1 MESLNED
8 WRLFCSKLD
17 KIKKT
22 SNGIEALCPA
32 HNDKKASLTASFTK
46 DKILF
51 KCQAGCSFD
60 KVVSALGM
68 EEEQFF
74 AQEEKT
80 APKTIEAVY
89 RYEDKDGNHVM
100 DVVRFKPKDFRPRRP
115 DGRNTLEG
123 ITRVPYRL
131 PQMLEAIKDK
141 KTVLLVE
148 GEKDCDNLA
157 GIGLV
162 ATTFPGGAGKWRDEY
177 LKWFEDANVAC
188 VPDNDHAGR
197 KGMNIIASKITK
209 VAKSVLWL
217 GLTDIPEKG
226 DLSDWLNIPDNDK
239 NAFELL
245 VSNAPQWDPNSL
257 NITLADLEL
266 GERLNILNG
275 VNEIWLEP
283 REISP
288 ELLPVD
294 RLTSELLPS
303 PLRDWLL
310 DISHRMQVPLDF
322 PTGACVVVMS
332 SIIGTRL
339 SICPKKKDPWQV
351 VPNLWGGLI
360 QKPSQ
365 LKSPPVKEVLRPM
378 KELETEAFK
387 KFEVDNIEYLKEA
400 RKFEMRQKILEKKL
414 ETALKKNNSSE
425 ISNVEIELEELESN
439 PPKEP
444 KLRRYQTQDT
454 TIEKLQDMLR
464 ENPQG
469 IFIFRDELNGFL
481 MKMKKDGHD
490 EDEDFHI
497 EGWAGDGSF
506 TLDRIGRGTVRSELI
521 CESIF
526 GTIQPTRIIPHI
538 RQTKSNTNNS
548 GFIQRFQIM
557 TYPDSENWEYI
568 DKSLNIAASRR
579 AFKCFKEIAQ
589 MDFRSLKGCIT
600 EVNKIPYMRFSED
613 AQELFIAWLHELQE
627 KLCNPENSPIIREHF
642 GKYRSL
648 MPSLALQFHLIDI
661 ADGMSSGPVS
671 LSAAQMAAA
680 WCEYLESHARR
691 IYGMAEDITA
701 RAAGILADRIQA
713 GKLENNF
720 TAREVQRK
728 GWELLS
734 EKEVVKGAL
743 QDLVEANWL
752 REIILSSTSKGGPIK
767 VEYEINPK
775 ITSDGTA

>member
-217 GLTDIPEKG
+217 ELTDIPEKG

>member
-1 MESLNED
+1 MNTLND
-8 WRLFCSKLD
+8 NWDLFCSKLE
-17 KIKKT
+17 KVKQT
-22 SNGIEALCPA
+22 SNGIEALCPS
-32 HNDKKASLTASFTK
+32 HNDKSPSLTASYTK
-46 DKILF
+46 ERILF
-51 KCQAGCSFD
+51 KCQAGCSFES
-60 KVVSALGM
+60 VVSALGM
-68 EEEQFF
+68 EESQFF
-74 AQEEKT
+74 VQEEKT
-80 APKTIEAVY
+80 KSKTIEAVY

-100 DVVRFKPKDFRPRRP
+100 DVVRFKPKDFRPKRP
-115 DGRNTLEG
+115 DGKWTLDG
-123 ITRVPYRL
+123 VTRVPYRL
-131 PQMLEAIKDK
+131 PQMLAAIKEGRDIM
-141 KTVLLVE
+141 VLE
-148 GEKDCDNLA
+148 GEKDCDNA
-157 GIGLV
+157 AKIGLT
-162 ATTFPGGAGKWRDEY
+162 ATTFCGGTGKWSEEY
-177 LKWFEDANVAC
+177 SKWFHEAKVIC
-188 VPDNDHAGR
+188 LPDNDSAGR
-197 KGMNIIASKITK
+197 KGMHDIASMISK
-209 VAKSVLWL
+209 VAESVRWL
-217 GLTDIPEKG
+217 ELPGISEKE
-226 DLSDWLNIPDNDK
+226 DFSDWLNVNDNDK
-239 NAFELL
+239 KAFEIL
-245 VSNAPQWDPNSL
+245 VTSAPKWDPNSL
-257 NITLADLEL
+257 NTSLADLEL
-266 GERLNILNG
+266 GDRLNILNS
-275 VNEIWLEP
+275 VNDIWLEP
-283 REISP
+283 QEIFA

-294 RLTSELLPS
+294 KFDSKLLPI
-303 PLRDWLL
+303 PLRKWLL

-322 PTGACVVVMS
+322 PSSACVVVMS
-332 SIIGTRL
+332 SIIGTRI
-339 SICPKKKDPWQV
+339 SICPKKKDTWQV

-387 KFEVDNIEYLKEA
+387 KFDEDNLRYEKEF
-400 RKFEMRQKILEKKL
+400 RVFEMRKRVCEEKMKY
-414 ETALKKNNSSE
+414 ALKKDKDNDFSSAE
-425 ISNVEIELEELESN
+425 NDLEKLESN
-439 PPKEP
+439 PPEEP

-454 TIEKLQDMLR
+454 TIEKLQDMLS

-481 MKMKKDGHD
+481 MKMEKDGHD

-538 RQTKSNTNNS
+538 RQTKSDTKNS

-557 TYPDSENWEYI
+557 VYPDSENWEYI
-568 DKSLNIAASRR
+568 DKSPNIEASRR

-589 MDFRSLKGCIT
+589 MDFRTLRGCIA
-600 EVNKIPYMRFSED
+600 EDSKMPYMRFSDD

-627 KLCNPENSPIIREHF
+627 KLSNPENSPIIREHF

-691 IYGMAEDITA
+691 IYGMAEDITE
-701 RAAGILADRIQA
+701 RAAAIIANRIKA

-728 GWELLS
+728 GWELLA
-734 EKEVVKGAL
+734 EKVVVKAAL
-743 QDLVEANWL
+743 QDLLDANWL
-752 REIILSSTSKGGPIK
+752 REKISSATSKGGPKI

-775 ITSDGTA
+775 ILNERSA

>member
-1 MESLNED
+1 
-8 WRLFCSKLD
+8 
-17 KIKKT
+17 
-22 SNGIEALCPA
+22 
-32 HNDKKASLTASFTK
+32 
-46 DKILF
+46 
-51 KCQAGCSFD
+51 
-60 KVVSALGM
+60 
-68 EEEQFF
+68 
-74 AQEEKT
+74 
-80 APKTIEAVY
+80 
-89 RYEDKDGNHVM
+89 
-100 DVVRFKPKDFRPRRP
+100 
-115 DGRNTLEG
+115 
-123 ITRVPYRL
+123 
-131 PQMLEAIKDK
+131 
-141 KTVLLVE
+141 
-148 GEKDCDNLA
+148 
-157 GIGLV
+157 
-162 ATTFPGGAGKWRDEY
+162 
-177 LKWFEDANVAC
+177 
-188 VPDNDHAGR
+188 
-197 KGMNIIASKITK
+197 MN
-209 VAKSVLWL
+209 SV
-217 GLTDIPEKG
+217 D
-226 DLSDWLNIPDNDK
+226 
-239 NAFELL
+239 
-245 VSNAPQWDPNSL
+245 
-257 NITLADLEL
+257 
-266 GERLNILNG
+266 
-275 VNEIWLEP
+275 EIWLEP
-283 REISP
+283 QEITP

-294 RLTSELLPS
+294 KFNSELLPI
-303 PLRDWLL
+303 PLREWLL

-322 PTGACVVVMS
+322 ASGACVVVMS

-387 KFEVDNIEYLKEA
+387 KFDEDNFQYEKEF
-400 RKFEMRQKILEKKL
+400 RVFEMKKRVC
-414 ETALKKNNSSE
+414 EERMKSALKKNKDTDFSVAEND
-425 ISNVEIELEELESN
+425 LEKLESN

-454 TIEKLQDMLR
+454 TIEKLQDMLS

-538 RQTKSNTNNS
+538 RETKSDTKNS

-557 TYPDSENWEYI
+557 VYPDSENWEYI
-568 DKSLNIAASRR
+568 DKSPNIEASRR
-579 AFKCFKEIAQ
+579 AFKCFKEVAKI
-589 MDFRSLKGCIT
+589 DFKTLKGCIA
-600 EVNKIPYMRFSED
+600 EDHKIPYMRFSDD
-613 AQELFIAWLHELQE
+613 AQELFIAWLHDLQE
-627 KLCNPENSPIIREHF
+627 KLSNPENSPIIREHF

-661 ADGMSSGPVS
+661 ADGMTAGPVS
-671 LSAAQMAAA
+671 LSAAQMAAE
-680 WCEYLESHARR
+680 WCEYLETHSRR
-691 IYGMAEDITA
+691 VYGMAEDMTA

-728 GWELLS
+728 SWELLT
-734 EKEVVKGAL
+734 EKEVVNGAI

-752 REIILSSTSKGGPIK
+752 REIKLPKTTKGGPIK

>member
-1 MESLNED
+1 MNTLDRNWE
-8 WRLFCSKLD
+8 LFCSKLEQV
-17 KIKKT
+17 KHNNNSIVA
-22 SNGIEALCPA
+22 ICPS
-32 HNDKKASLTASFTK
+32 HNDKSPSLTASCNSE
-46 DKILF
+46 KILV

-60 KVVSALGM
+60 AVVSALGM
-68 EEEQFF
+68 EQSQFF
-74 AQEEKT
+74 APKEKLLSKKIV
-80 APKTIEAVY
+80 ARY
-89 RYEDKDGNHVM
+89 RYEDKEGNHAF
-100 DVVRFKPKDFRPRRP
+100 DVVRFEPKNFRPQRP
-115 DGRNTLEG
+115 DGKWSLEG
-123 ITRVPYRL
+123 VERVPYRL
-131 PQMLEAIKDK
+131 PQMLEAIQVGKGI
-141 KTVLLVE
+141 VLVE
-148 GEKDCDNLA
+148 GEKDVEAATN
-157 GIGLV
+157 IGLV
-162 ATTFPGGAGKWRDEY
+162 ATTFAGGAGKWHKEY
-177 LKWFEDANVAC
+177 SKWFQEAKVIC
-188 VPDNDHAGR
+188 LPDNDDAGR
-197 KGMNIIASKITK
+197 KGMHIIATEIVK
-209 VAKSVLWL
+209 VAKSVRWL
-217 GLTDIPEKG
+217 ELPDLPEKG

-239 NAFELL
+239 KVFEIL
-245 VSNAPQWDPNSL
+245 VTNAPQWDPNYL
-257 NITLADLEL
+257 HITLADPEL
-266 GERLNILNG
+266 GERLNILNS
-275 VNEIWLEP
+275 VDEIWLEP
-283 REISP
+283 QEITP

-294 RLTSELLPS
+294 KFNSELLPI
-303 PLRDWLL
+303 PLREWLL

-322 PTGACVVVMS
+322 PSGACVVVMS

-387 KFEVDNIEYLKEA
+387 KFDEDNFQYEKEF
-400 RKFEMRQKILEKKL
+400 RVFEMKKSVCEERMKSAFKKNKDTDFSVAENDLEK
-414 ETALKKNNSSE
+414 
-425 ISNVEIELEELESN
+425 LESN

-454 TIEKLQDMLR
+454 TIEKLQDMLS

-481 MKMKKDGHD
+481 MKIKKDGHD

-538 RQTKSNTNNS
+538 RQTKSDTKNS

-557 TYPDSENWEYI
+557 VYPDSENWEYI
-568 DKSLNIAASRR
+568 DKSPNIEAARR
-579 AFKCFKEIAQ
+579 AFKCFKEIAKI
-589 MDFRSLKGCIT
+589 DFRTLKGCIT
-600 EVNKIPYMRFSED
+600 EDNKIPYMRFSDD
-613 AQELFIAWLHELQE
+613 AQELFIAWLHDLQE
-627 KLCNPENSPIIREHF
+627 KLSNPENSPIIREHF

-691 IYGMAEDITA
+691 IYGMAEDITE
-701 RAAGILADRIQA
+701 RAAGIIANRIKA

-728 GWELLS
+728 GWELLA
-734 EKEVVKGAL
+734 EKVVVKAAL

-752 REIILSSTSKGGPIK
+752 REKISSATSKGGPKI

-775 ITSDGTA
+775 IINEKSA

>member
-217 GLTDIPEKG
+217 ELTDIPEKG

-752 REIILSSTSKGGPIK
+752 REKILSSTSKGGPIK